1 MGLRRHFLA
10 VPVACHPS
18 LPILCPRGS
27 FIVFPAYSA
36 SLHLLDFSETG
47 NGCFGWLV
55 SGPDRAQRS
64 GSGAALWTM
73 GWESARSLSYSFLS
87 QNQPGYRT
95 PTTCDRLMSVT
106 SWTPHSIHALVN
118 WISLWI
124 RNGRKTDPEAMVF
137 FLSISD
143 PATSHVAH
151 EAMKNK
157 TKELLQVQ
165 EFEWLYKGLGDH
177 KSKLNMYEKD

>member
-1 MGLRRHFLA
+1 MVLTEWQL
-10 VPVACHPS
+10 
-18 LPILCPRGS
+18 
-27 FIVFPAYSA
+27 
-36 SLHLLDFSETG
+36 
-47 NGCFGWLV
+47 
-55 SGPDRAQRS
+55 S
-64 GSGAALWTM
+64 GSRAALWTVSL
-73 GWESARSLSYSFLS
+73 ESARSLSNRLLS
-87 QNQPGYRT
+87 QNQSGHRAPTACHHLMLGT
-95 PTTCDRLMSVT
+95 PWANSV
-106 SWTPHSIHALVN
+106 HALVN

-124 RNGRKTDPEAMVF
+124 RNGRRTDPEAMVF